1 MFIGVVLFG
10 LFHGLV
16 LLPVLLGLIG
26 PGSHNL
32 HFKKSDLI
40 RQLEIDDNFCERE
53 ADGVLD
59 FIDIPF
65 DVDTYEHQAK
75 MASISEQISPIASP
89 EEVKSYLKQSSVPLN
104 LSNLYPS
111 ENPGHKQL
119 NIVQES
125 CV

>member
-1 MFIGVVLFG
+1 VFIGVVLFG

-26 PGSHNL
+26 PASHHI

-40 RQLEIDDNFCERE
+40 RQLEIDDNSCEQV
-53 ADGVLD
+53 ANSTLD

-75 MASISEQISPIASP
+75 MESISERISPIASP
-89 EEVKSYLKQSSVPLN
+89 DEVKFYLKQSGVPLN
-104 LSNLYPS
+104 LSDVYPES
-111 ENPGHKQL
+111 PCHKHR